1 MGKIYD
7 DAEDKN
13 VAVRVVYASAA
24 EGNLFSDAAKTVK
37 MTADEVRNAYL
48 KGMVV
53 DLAGEYLNPIGLKT
67 SGSGV
72 VVSTYQLTK
81 VVTFKSSEVA

>member
-1 MGKIYD
+1 MKIYD
-7 DAEDKN
+7 DAKDKN
-13 VAVRVVYASAA
+13 VAVTIVYASADK
-24 EGNLFSDAAKTVK
+24 GYLFSDAAKTVK
-37 MTADEVRNAYL
+37 MNAEEVTDAYF
-48 KGMVV
+48 KGMIV

-72 VVSTYQLTK
+72 VVSTYQTSK